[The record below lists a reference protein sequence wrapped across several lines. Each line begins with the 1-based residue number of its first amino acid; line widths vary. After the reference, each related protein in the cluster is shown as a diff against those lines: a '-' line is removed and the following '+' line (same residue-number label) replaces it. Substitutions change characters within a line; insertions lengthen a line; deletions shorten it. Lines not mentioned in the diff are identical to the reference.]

1 MVFAHNNVEHIVLIF
16 DTCSYLQR
24 GSYSMI
30 RLDLIYYSWVYRHEK
45 NKQKP
50 IINKHYIHL
59 YVHLNFFDMH
69 NL

>member
-30 RLDLIYYSWVYRHEK
+30 RLDLIYYSCVYRHEK
-45 NKQKP
+45 KTKKTIITKQDK
-50 IINKHYIHL
+50 HL
-59 YVHLNFFDMH
+59 YVH
-69 NL
+69 